1 MGGRKPEGNEQL
13 KRKLARAA
21 RRLGK
26 LPSQM
31 QATTGAPQQRKH
43 LAGDKY
49 DHQTRLDARH
59 RNQRG

>member
-1 MGGRKPEGNEQL
+1 MGGRKPEGNEEQ
-13 KRKLARAA
+13 KRARARAA
-21 RRLGK
+21 RRAGK

-49 DHQTRLDARH
+49 DHETRLDARH
-59 RNQRG
+59 RNQPG